1 MIGLILRRLVQLPLI
16 LLVVYTV
23 TFVLSWALPGEAVVN
38 DEQRQPPQ
46 EVLDAMKAQYNLD
59 DPWAFYSNYLYRV
72 SGARWTVESARSLA
86 GDESADVPQYVFD
99 MGPSFSY
106 EDWTVNQLVG
116 SSLPVS
122 VALGLS
128 SILLALSIGM
138 TAGVLG
144 SLRPNSALDIG
155 TLVIALIGISLPSFV
170 IGTGLLIVFP
180 VWLGW
185 GAVGSWGHMT
195 DVALPA
201 LTLSLPFA
209 AYIARLTRMGM
220 IEQLDAD
227 YIRTARA
234 KGCKASKVI
243 TKHALRNAF
252 LPVLSYLGPALAFA
266 MTGSFVVETVF
277 NIPGLGQHFVDS
289 VRNKDLFMI
298 MGVTLIFAS
307 LLIVMNL
314 LVDVLYRVVDPRIK

>member
-1 MIGLILRRLVQLPLI
+1 MIQCVGW
-16 LLVVYTV
+16 
-23 TFVLSWALPGEAVVN
+23 S
-38 DEQRQPPQ
+38 
-46 EVLDAMKAQYNLD
+46 
-59 DPWAFYSNYLYRV
+59 
-72 SGARWTVESARSLA
+72 
-86 GDESADVPQYVFD
+86 VP
-99 MGPSFSY
+99 S
-106 EDWTVNQLVG
+106 
-116 SSLPVS
+116 S

-128 SILLALSIGM
+128 AILLAVSIGM

-144 SLRPNSALDIG
+144 ALRPNSALDIG
-155 TLVIALIGISLPSFV
+155 TLIIALVGISLPSFV
-170 IGTGLLIVFP
+170 IGTGLLFVFP

-185 GAVGSWGHMT
+185 GAVGSWGRMV
-195 DVALPA
+195 DVVLPA

-220 IEQLDAD
+220 IEQLDSD

-234 KGCKASKVI
+234 KGCPESKVI

-277 NIPGLGQHFVDS
+277 NIPGLGQHFVAG
-289 VRNKDLFMI
+289 VQNKDLFMI
-298 MGVTLIFAS
+298 MGVTLIFAA

-314 LVDVLYRVVDPRIK
+314 VVDVLYRVVDPRIT